1 MRFSSAI
8 AFAGHQIHFCRYREA
23 GALLR
28 WLGDDLR
35 GQRVLDVAGGDGY
48 WAVVSAGQSRAGEGQ
63 LRRVSPAA
71 APSGRRPL
79 SAGAVLG
86 RGCRAVPGR
95 GCGAVPRRGWGAVPA
110 RGCGA
115 VRDPGRGA
123 RLSRDGGAVLGRG
136 RRAIASH
143 APGGVPAAAA

>member
-35 GQRVLDVAGGDGY
+35 GQRVLDVAAGDGY

-86 RGCRAVPGR
+86 RGCRAVP
-95 GCGAVPRRGWGAVPA
+95 RRGWGVVPA
-110 RGCGA
+110 RGCGT